1 MRVVVWLVG
10 LRLVGLL
17 CGSDYCRSR
26 LVLGG
31 LFYFGGVLAGLLLIC
46 LLGIV
51 GYVLRHVYYGFWF
64 ARGLLF
70 YAGVSVVLFSV
81 AIAVVFVGLL
91 VVHHCCFD
99 SIGVSMMMLVLS
111 FIGCFVCVYCIG
123 LVAGVVELWCL
134 FVC

>member
-1 MRVVVWLVG
+1 MVVWLVG

-17 CGSDYCRSR
+17 CGSNYCRSR
-26 LVLGG
+26 LMLGG

-81 AIAVVFVGLL
+81 AIAVLFVGLL
-91 VVHHCCFD
+91 VVHHCCFG
-99 SIGVSMMMLVLS
+99 SIERFNDDVGFKFYWLFCLCLLHW
-111 FIGCFVCVYCIG
+111 F
-123 LVAGVVELWCL
+123 VAGVVALWCL
-134 FVC
+134 FAC